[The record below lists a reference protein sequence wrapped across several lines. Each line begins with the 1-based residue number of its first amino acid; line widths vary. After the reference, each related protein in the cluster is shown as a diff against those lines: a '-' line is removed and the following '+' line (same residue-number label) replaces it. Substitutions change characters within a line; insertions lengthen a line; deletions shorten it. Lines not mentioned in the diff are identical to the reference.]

1 MLCAIY
7 KSAKKDQTY
16 LFVKTRD
23 DFSAVPEPLM
33 LTFGTP
39 TLVTLT
45 NLATKD
51 KLAFA
56 DIEKVKSKEK
66 TIKSKVKVIPE
77 KIKLSKEDWK
87 TINKAFDISTNEDDV
102 AFISTLGLNIRK
114 IDPSFDPRSY
124 GFKTLTKLFQNIDKF
139 EVFKKEIGGSN
150 QPLLRIK

>member
-7 KSAKKDQTY
+7 KSAKKEQTY

-23 DFSAVPEPLM
+23 DFSSVPEALM

-56 DIEKVKSKEK
+56 DIEKVKSSLNEQGYYLQL
-66 TIKSKVKVIPE
+66 PPP
-77 KIKLSKEDWK
+77 KEDLLK
-87 TINKAFDISTNEDDV
+87 QHKANMGVE
-102 AFISTLGLNIRK
+102 
-114 IDPSFDPRSY
+114 
-124 GFKTLTKLFQNIDKF
+124 Q
-139 EVFKKEIGGSN
+139 
-150 QPLLRIK
+150 

>member
-7 KSAKKDQTY
+7 KSSKKEQTY

-45 NLATKD
+45 NLATKE

-56 DIEKVKSKEK
+56 DLAKVKSK
-66 TIKSKVKVIPE
+66 
-77 KIKLSKEDWK
+77 LSEQGYYLQLPPPKEDLLK
-87 TINKAFDISTNEDDV
+87 QHKADM
-102 AFISTLGLNIRK
+102 A
-114 IDPSFDPRSY
+114 
-124 GFKTLTKLFQNIDKF
+124 
-139 EVFKKEIGGSN
+139 KEN
-150 QPLLRIK
+150 QMEKGD